1 MSPSDEVIATPAAR
15 AVLWAAVAIDPLD
28 RSAHRQLAAELA
40 RAGDHGG
47 AVHEYVSYVELL
59 LRRGELEPATAELDH
74 AARTL
79 GPVQE
84 LTDAVVRFQA
94 LLPVGRAARVMFHT
108 CLHDDGEATWLQLEG
123 GTDVLRPEKVRR
135 TRGGEVL
142 ETRQCMP
149 MPAGRQSHARPN
161 ADSTVWVVLRAPDE
175 MLMAIDRDEAGNHG
189 VEALVQ
195 GEWLAVDLEDSGC
208 RFGMKRA
215 ETRSA

>member
-1 MSPSDEVIATPAAR
+1 MSLSDGVAIPAGL

-40 RAGDHGG
+40 RAGDRDG
-47 AVHEYVSYVELL
+47 AVNEYVSYVGLL
-59 LRRGELEPATAELDH
+59 LRRGELEGATAELDH

-84 LTDAVVRFQA
+84 LTDAFVRFKA
-94 LLPVGRAARVMFHT
+94 LLPQAHAARVTFHT

-123 GTDVLRPEKVRR
+123 GTDAVRPEKVRL

-149 MPAGRQSHARPN
+149 MPAGRKSHARPN
-161 ADSTVWVVLRAPDE
+161 GDSTVWVVLRAPDE
-175 MLMAIDRDEAGNHG
+175 MLPAIDRDEADDYG

-195 GEWLAVDLEDSGC
+195 GQWLAVDLEDSGC
-208 RFGMKRA
+208 RFGMKRR